1 MKRFRTLLAVGS
13 LLSLALNPAPAHALS
28 KQVGGVV
35 LVIAGGLA
43 VGAGVFLF
51 AVRYNAEDVD
61 SPATAYVVTGAG
73 VAAIVTGAVV
83 LSSEKP
89 EPKPEKK
96 QSSLQLTPMHDGIA
110 LAYHF

>member
-1 MKRFRTLLAVGS
+1 MKRFRSLLAVGS
-13 LLSLALNPAPAHALS
+13 LLSLVLNPAPAHALS

-35 LVIAGGLA
+35 LVIAGGFA
-43 VGAGVFLF
+43 VAGGVFLY
-51 AVRYNAEDVD
+51 AVRYSAEDLD
-61 SPATAYVVTGAG
+61 SPATAYVVAGAG
-73 VAAIVTGAVV
+73 VAAIITGAIV

-96 QSSLQLTPMHDGIA
+96 QSSLRLTPMHDGIA